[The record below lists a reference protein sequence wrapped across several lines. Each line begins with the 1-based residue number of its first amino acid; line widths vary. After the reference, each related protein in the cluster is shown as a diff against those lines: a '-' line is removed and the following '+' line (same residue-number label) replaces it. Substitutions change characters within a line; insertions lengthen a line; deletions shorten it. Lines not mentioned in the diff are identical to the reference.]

1 MLQFAPNSDV
11 FVSENTTAK
20 NSAISRI
27 TNVFTYLNSYLKEK
41 DKLKEDNLLEIYG
54 ICKPYITSV
63 IQDVTGS
70 GSFTKF

>member
-11 FVSENTTAK
+11 FVSENATAK

-41 DKLKEDNLLEIYG
+41 DKLKEDNLLEIYR
-54 ICKPYITSV
+54 ICKLYITSV

-70 GSFTKF
+70 SSSTKF